1 MNISLQILVDV
12 EKEMGK
18 LLSAQK
24 ALRKKMDVPEFI
36 ENLELTHN
44 AMVAHIRLRACLTSL
59 LNQQVEVTNDAA

>member
-1 MNISLQILVDV
+1 MNISLQILVEV

-18 LLSAQK
+18 LLAIQK
-24 ALRKKMDVPEFI
+24 AARKKMDVPEFI

-44 AMVAHIRLRACLTSL
+44 AMIAHTRLNACLASL